1 MTEKAKQLADGLGIA
16 DKTLKFSAGWLQ
28 KFKERNGIRLQKLHG
43 ESSSVDPATIADA
56 LPLLK
61 SKCETYPL
69 ERIYNMDETGLFYRL
84 EPDRTLATK
93 RLAGRKK
100 NKERLTVALCANAD
114 GSHKLDPL
122 IIGKFAKPRCF
133 ANININSLPVTY
145 RNNKKAWMLT
155 TIFQEWLQEFSKQ
168 VARRHK
174 NECVLLFLDNCPS
187 HKTDG
192 VVLSNVDIHFLP
204 PNTTAKIQPM
214 DAGIISSFKRHYR
227 SLHIRWILSEVQKGK
242 NIKDLKMEAIN
253 YVIKSWEE
261 ITPLTISNCWNHTNI
276 LPTHVNAQP
285 SELSYNDS
293 ATVSELTQIVT
304 DLNLA
309 DTMSLD
315 EFLNNPEEDTVYGV
329 PNDEF
334 IQNLVE
340 LYRMPSDVH
349 VDDSEVDDSIELPI
363 VNCSDAASSLEVIR
377 SFLQ

>member
-1 MTEKAKQLADGLGIA
+1 
-16 DKTLKFSAGWLQ
+16 
-28 KFKERNGIRLQKLHG
+28 
-43 ESSSVDPATIADA
+43 
-56 LPLLK
+56 
-61 SKCETYPL
+61 
-69 ERIYNMDETGLFYRL
+69 
-84 EPDRTLATK
+84 
-93 RLAGRKK
+93 
-100 NKERLTVALCANAD
+100 LCANAD

-122 IIGKFAKPRCF
+122 IISKFAKPRCF

-145 RNNKKAWMLT
+145 RNNKKAWILT
-155 TIFQEWLQEFSKQ
+155 TLFQEWLQEFSKQ

-174 NECVLLFLDNCPS
+174 NKCVLLFLDNCLS

-192 VVLSNVDIHFLP
+192 VVLSNVDIQFLP
-204 PNTTAKIQPM
+204 PNTTAKIQLM
-214 DAGIISSFKRHYR
+214 DVGIISSFKRHYC

-242 NIKDLKMEAIN
+242 NIADLKMDVLQAIN
-253 YVIKSWEE
+253 YIIKSWEE

-276 LPTHVNAQP
+276 LPTRINAKP

-304 DLNLA
+304 DLNLT

-315 EFLNNPEEDTVYGV
+315 EFLNNPEEDTVYGA

-340 LYRMPSDVH
+340 LYKMPSDVH

-377 SFLQ
+377 SFLQQQEDSKDLLKHINALDCYISLKSMNVMKQTTIDEFFDNS